1 MKNHALVCVIG
12 WLAFWTFGA
21 IALFANSLSDLHT
34 IIAAMLA
41 FGGIMAGMTSY
52 LKLSR
57 EYR

>member
-21 IALFANSLSDLHT
+21 IALFANSLSDQHI